1 MRTNQKI
8 ISHCYK
14 KLKNTFPSLNPIR
27 ILPSNIVNTACN
39 KLKYPI
45 GVSNAAK
52 LTAENFGRLAICEGK
67 KPQTIAG
74 TAMFMVMLLQKGR
87 ELNENDLL
95 DEISEVV
102 EIGKP
107 TIRECY
113 NQAY

>member
-1 MRTNQKI
+1 MRTTQRI

-14 KLKNTFPSLNPIR
+14 KLKKTFPSLNPIR

-45 GVSNAAK
+45 GVTMAART
-52 LTAENFGRLAICEGK
+52 TAENFGRLAICEGK

-74 TAMFMVMLLQKGR
+74 TALFMVMLLHKGR
-87 ELNENDLL
+87 DANENDLL

-102 EIGKP
+102 DIGKP
-107 TIRECY
+107 TIKECY
-113 NQAY
+113 H

>member
-14 KLKNTFPSLNPIR
+14 KLKNTFPQLNPIR

-45 GVSNAAK
+45 HVTTAAK
-52 LTAENFGRLAICEGK
+52 ATAENFGRLAICEGK

-74 TAMFMVMLLQKGR
+74 TALFMVMLLYKGKDA
-87 ELNENDLL
+87 NENELL
-95 DEISEVV
+95 DEISEIVD
-102 EIGKP
+102 IGKP

-113 NQAY
+113 H